1 MLLLGALFVLF
12 AGGFWLYCLADVA
25 LTPSDECPR
34 LPKAAWVAVVAGT
47 FVIGAAV
54 WLAVRRPAQL
64 TVRRPASSPGAARE
78 KGSPPV
84 RSRSVRNLAVRRA
97 RP

>member
-1 MLLLGALFVLF
+1 MLRLGALFALF

-34 LPKAAWVAVVAGT
+34 LPKAAWLAVVAGT

-64 TVRRPASSPGAARE
+64 TGCRPG
-78 KGSPPV
+78 KGQPAPEEPV
-84 RSRSVRNLAVRRA
+84 RQASPALSAVG
-97 RP
+97 